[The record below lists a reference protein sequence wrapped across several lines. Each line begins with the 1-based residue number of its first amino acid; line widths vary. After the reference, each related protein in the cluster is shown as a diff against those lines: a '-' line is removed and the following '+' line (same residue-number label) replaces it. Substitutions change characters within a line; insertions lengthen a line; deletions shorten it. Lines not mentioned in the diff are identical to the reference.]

1 MSYTRPGRLYRTLN
15 RLGIATPLLEVAG
28 ETFTATDDEIT
39 SVSISHGGTSPSPG
53 IQPSTCETV
62 LQKTL
67 WMKTGQNMTVR
78 LTSAAAASIAARTG
92 GTVTAARIR
101 DRFTG
106 RIGAQDYDD
115 LAGRLEIR
123 LAAASWSAQLG
134 RLKDVPRWFNAGM
147 QVNEVIRFL
156 VATHAALPQISWI
169 SYGAGRWDVLA
180 EDQPE
185 GTIGNLLSNLTADI
199 GVLVRDTR
207 AGQLEAWPLAYR
219 HSWAQQELSR
229 QYPLTRSQAI
239 SPAKWSQPNE
249 DMPAKVSALWI
260 AQDGTE
266 EHVSAGGTEDSLI
279 DRHDWTYVKDQGT
292 ENLLSHWRA
301 LVAQQWERVMR
312 IPSVKIDLLML
323 LGSDKDYHRGQAGL
337 LLGLN
342 AGDTIGLSG
351 DWYHDLRGIHIVS
364 GIDEQITGSSWTL
377 TLSLIPWRLV
387 FGEDSPEVPALV
399 WESAIYPWDDE
410 SRNWNM
416 QEA

>member
-1 MSYTRPGRLYRTLN
+1 MSYTRPGRLYRTLS
-15 RLGIATPLLEVAG
+15 RLGISTPLITITG
-28 ETFTATDDEIT
+28 ENFTATDNEIT

-78 LTSAAAASIAARTG
+78 LTDAAATSISNRVG
-92 GTVTAARIR
+92 GTVTPARIR

-115 LAGRLEIR
+115 QAGRLSIR

-134 RLKDVPRWFNAGM
+134 RLRDVSRWFNAGM

-156 VATHAALPQISWI
+156 VATHAALPQIDWM

-185 GTIGNLLSNLTADI
+185 GSIGNLMSKLTADI

-219 HSWAQQELSR
+219 HYWAQQELPR

-249 DMPAKVSALWI
+249 DIQAKVSAEWI
-260 AQDGTE
+260 AQDGTP
-266 EHVSAGGTEDSLI
+266 EHLSAGGTEASLI
-279 DRHDWTYVKDQGT
+279 NRHDWTYVKDQGT
-292 ENLLSHWRA
+292 DNLRIQWRA

-351 DWYHDLRGIHIVS
+351 DWYTDLRGIHIVS

-387 FGEDSPEVPALV
+387 FGEASPDVPALV
-399 WESAIYPWDDE
+399 WESATYPWADE
-410 SRNWNM
+410 TRRWNM